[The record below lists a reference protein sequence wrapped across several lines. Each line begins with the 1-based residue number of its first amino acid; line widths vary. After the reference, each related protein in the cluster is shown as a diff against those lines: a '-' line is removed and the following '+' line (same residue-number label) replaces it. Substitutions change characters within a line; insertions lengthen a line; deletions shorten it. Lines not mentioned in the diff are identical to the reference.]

1 MARPRRNTAAAA
13 AKADAA
19 ETVQAVKTESA
30 VCADEEKGAAS
41 AAVQKDAA
49 RVTEKKETAGAAV
62 QKDAAGAVKEQ
73 DISHEAGRTVVVEF
87 AGKQIMAKD
96 VLKKAEEAYLAAHKG
111 VGIKTLELY
120 ISPEQNAAYYV
131 VNGEASKD
139 FVIQL

>member
-1 MARPRRNTAAAA
+1 MARPRRNTATAV
-13 AKADAA
+13 AKADTA
-19 ETVQAVKTESA
+19 ETVQAVKKESA
-30 VCADEEKGAAS
+30 VCAAEEKGTVS
-41 AAVQKDAA
+41 AAAQKDAA
-49 RVTEKKETAGAAV
+49 C
-62 QKDAAGAVKEQ
+62 
-73 DISHEAGRTVVVEF
+73 VVEF

>member
-1 MARPRRNTAAAA
+1 MARPRRNTATAV
-13 AKADAA
+13 AKADTA
-19 ETVQAVKTESA
+19 ETVQAVKKESA
-30 VCADEEKGAAS
+30 VCAAEEKGTVS
-41 AAVQKDAA
+41 AAAQKDAA
-49 RVTEKKETAGAAV
+49 CVSEKKGTAGAAE
-62 QKDAAGAVKEQ
+62 AQ
-73 DISHEAGRTVVVEF
+73 DTFHEAGRTVVVEF

-96 VLKKAEEAYLAAHKG
+96 VLKKAEEAYLAARKG

>member
-1 MARPRRNTAAAA
+1 MARPRRNTATAV
-13 AKADAA
+13 AKADTA
-19 ETVQAVKTESA
+19 ETVQAVKKESA
-30 VCADEEKGAAS
+30 VCAA
-41 AAVQKDAA
+41 
-49 RVTEKKETAGAAV
+49 EKKGTAGAAE
-62 QKDAAGAVKEQ
+62 AQ
-73 DISHEAGRTVVVEF
+73 DTFHEAGRTVVVEF

>member
-1 MARPRRNTAAAA
+1 MARPRRNTATAV
-13 AKADAA
+13 AKADTA
-19 ETVQAVKTESA
+19 ETVQAVKKESA
-30 VCADEEKGAAS
+30 VCAAEEKGTVS
-41 AAVQKDAA
+41 AAALKDAA
-49 RVTEKKETAGAAV
+49 CVSEKKGTAGAAE
-62 QKDAAGAVKEQ
+62 AQ
-73 DISHEAGRTVVVEF
+73 DTFHEAGRTVVVEF

>member
-1 MARPRRNTAAAA
+1 MARPRRNTATAV
-13 AKADAA
+13 AKADTA
-19 ETVQAVKTESA
+19 ETVQAVKKESA
-30 VCADEEKGAAS
+30 VCAAEEKGTVS
-41 AAVQKDAA
+41 AAA
-49 RVTEKKETAGAAV
+49 

>member
-1 MARPRRNTAAAA
+1 MARPRRNTATAV
-13 AKADAA
+13 AKADTA
-19 ETVQAVKTESA
+19 ETVQAVKKESA
-30 VCADEEKGAAS
+30 VCAAEEKGTVS
-41 AAVQKDAA
+41 AAAQKDAA
-49 RVTEKKETAGAAV
+49 CVSEKKGTAGAAE
-62 QKDAAGAVKEQ
+62 AQ
-73 DISHEAGRTVVVEF
+73 DTFHEAGRTVVVEF

-120 ISPEQNAAYYV
+120 ISPVQNAAYYV

>member
-1 MARPRRNTAAAA
+1 MARPRRNTATAV
-13 AKADAA
+13 AKADTA
-19 ETVQAVKTESA
+19 ETVQAVKKESA
-30 VCADEEKGAAS
+30 VCAAEEKGTVSVAA
-41 AAVQKDAA
+41 QKDAA
-49 RVTEKKETAGAAV
+49 CVSEKKGTAGAAE
-62 QKDAAGAVKEQ
+62 AQ
-73 DISHEAGRTVVVEF
+73 DTFHEAGRTVVVEF

>member
-1 MARPRRNTAAAA
+1 MKRGNGMARPRRNTAAAV
-13 AKADAA
+13 AKADTA
-19 ETVQAVKTESA
+19 ETVQAVKKESA
-30 VCADEEKGAAS
+30 VCAAEEKGTVS
-41 AAVQKDAA
+41 AAAQKDAA
-49 RVTEKKETAGAAV
+49 CVSEKKGTAGAAE
-62 QKDAAGAVKEQ
+62 AQ
-73 DISHEAGRTVVVEF
+73 DTFHEAGRTVVVEF

>member
-1 MARPRRNTAAAA
+1 MARPRRNTATAV
-13 AKADAA
+13 AKADTA
-19 ETVQAVKTESA
+19 ETVQAVKKESA
-30 VCADEEKGAAS
+30 VCAAEEKGTVS
-41 AAVQKDAA
+41 AAAQKDAA
-49 RVTEKKETAGAAV
+49 CVSEKKGTAGAAE
-62 QKDAAGAVKEQ
+62 AQ
-73 DISHEAGRTVVVEF
+73 DTFHEAGRTVVVEF

-96 VLKKAEEAYLAAHKG
+96 VLKKAEEASLAAHKG

>member
-1 MARPRRNTAAAA
+1 MAKPRRNTATAV
-13 AKADAA
+13 AKADTA
-19 ETVQAVKTESA
+19 ETVQAVKKESA
-30 VCADEEKGAAS
+30 VCAAEEKGTVS
-41 AAVQKDAA
+41 AAAQKDAA
-49 RVTEKKETAGAAV
+49 CVSEKKGTAGAAE
-62 QKDAAGAVKEQ
+62 AQ
-73 DISHEAGRTVVVEF
+73 DTFHEAGRTVVVEF

>member
-1 MARPRRNTAAAA
+1 MARPRRNTATAV
-13 AKADAA
+13 AKADTA
-19 ETVQAVKTESA
+19 ETVHAVKKESA
-30 VCADEEKGAAS
+30 VCAAEEKGTVS
-41 AAVQKDAA
+41 AAAQKDAA
-49 RVTEKKETAGAAV
+49 CVSEKKGTAGAAE
-62 QKDAAGAVKEQ
+62 AQ
-73 DISHEAGRTVVVEF
+73 DTFHEAGRTVVVEF

>member
-1 MARPRRNTAAAA
+1 MARPRRNTATAE
-13 AKADAA
+13 AKADTA
-19 ETVQAVKTESA
+19 ETVQAVKKESA
-30 VCADEEKGAAS
+30 VCAAEEKGTVS
-41 AAVQKDAA
+41 AAAQKDAA
-49 RVTEKKETAGAAV
+49 CVSEKKGTAGAAE
-62 QKDAAGAVKEQ
+62 AQ
-73 DISHEAGRTVVVEF
+73 DTFHEAGRTVVVEF

>member
-1 MARPRRNTAAAA
+1 MARPRRNTATAV
-13 AKADAA
+13 AKADTA
-19 ETVQAVKTESA
+19 ETVQAVKKESA
-30 VCADEEKGAAS
+30 VCAAEEKGTVS
-41 AAVQKDAA
+41 AAAQKDAA
-49 RVTEKKETAGAAV
+49 CVSEKKGTAGAAE
-62 QKDAAGAVKEQ
+62 AQ
-73 DISHEAGRTVVVEF
+73 DTFHEAGRTVVVEF

-131 VNGEASKD
+131 VNGAASKD

>member
-1 MARPRRNTAAAA
+1 MARPRRNTATAV
-13 AKADAA
+13 AKADTA
-19 ETVQAVKTESA
+19 ETVQAVKKESA
-30 VCADEEKGAAS
+30 VCAAEEKGTVS
-41 AAVQKDAA
+41 AAAQKDAA
-49 RVTEKKETAGAAV
+49 CVSEKRGTAGAAE
-62 QKDAAGAVKEQ
+62 AQ
-73 DISHEAGRTVVVEF
+73 DTFHEAGRTVVVEF

>member
-1 MARPRRNTAAAA
+1 MARPRRNTATAV
-13 AKADAA
+13 AKADTA
-19 ETVQAVKTESA
+19 ETVQAVKKESA
-30 VCADEEKGAAS
+30 VCAAEEKGTVS
-41 AAVQKDAA
+41 AAAQKDAA
-49 RVTEKKETAGAAV
+49 CVSEKKGTAGAAE
-62 QKDAAGAVKEQ
+62 AQ
-73 DISHEAGRTVVVEF
+73 DTFHEAGRTVVVEF

-131 VNGEASKD
+131 VNGEAFKD

>member
-1 MARPRRNTAAAA
+1 MARPRRNTATAV
-13 AKADAA
+13 AKADTA
-19 ETVQAVKTESA
+19 ETVQAVKKESA
-30 VCADEEKGAAS
+30 VFAAEEKGTVS
-41 AAVQKDAA
+41 AAAQKDAA
-49 RVTEKKETAGAAV
+49 CVSEKKGTAGAAE
-62 QKDAAGAVKEQ
+62 AQ
-73 DISHEAGRTVVVEF
+73 DTFHEAGRTVVVEF

>member
-1 MARPRRNTAAAA
+1 MARPRRNTATAV
-13 AKADAA
+13 AKADTA
-19 ETVQAVKTESA
+19 ETVQAVKKESA
-30 VCADEEKGAAS
+30 VCAAA
-41 AAVQKDAA
+41 
-49 RVTEKKETAGAAV
+49 
-62 QKDAAGAVKEQ
+62 Q
-73 DISHEAGRTVVVEF
+73 DTFHEAGRTVVVEF

>member
-1 MARPRRNTAAAA
+1 MARPRRNTATAV
-13 AKADAA
+13 AKADTA
-19 ETVQAVKTESA
+19 ETVQAVKKESA
-30 VCADEEKGAAS
+30 VCAAEEKGTVSTAA
-41 AAVQKDAA
+41 QKDAA
-49 RVTEKKETAGAAV
+49 CVSEKKGTAGAAE
-62 QKDAAGAVKEQ
+62 AQ
-73 DISHEAGRTVVVEF
+73 DTFHEAGRTEVVEF

-96 VLKKAEEAYLAAHKG
+96 VLKKAEDAYLAAHKG

>member
-1 MARPRRNTAAAA
+1 MARPRRNTATAV
-13 AKADAA
+13 AKADTA
-19 ETVQAVKTESA
+19 ETVQAVKKESA
-30 VCADEEKGAAS
+30 VCAAEEKGTVS
-41 AAVQKDAA
+41 AAAQKDAA
-49 RVTEKKETAGAAV
+49 CVSEKKGTAGAAE
-62 QKDAAGAVKEQ
+62 AQ
-73 DISHEAGRTVVVEF
+73 DTFHEAGRTVVVEF

-96 VLKKAEEAYLAAHKG
+96 VHKKSEEAYLAAHKG